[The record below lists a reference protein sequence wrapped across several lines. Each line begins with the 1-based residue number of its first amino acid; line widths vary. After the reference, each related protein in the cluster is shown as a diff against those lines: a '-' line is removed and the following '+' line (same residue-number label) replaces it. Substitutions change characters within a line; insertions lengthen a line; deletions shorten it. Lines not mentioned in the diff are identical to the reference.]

1 MVAAAEEMSKTPS
14 AAIRAAPPLACHSRE
29 VLREA
34 GIAGEEIDAL
44 LGAGV
49 ITQS

>member
-1 MVAAAEEMSKTPS
+1 MDASTRNATV
-14 AAIRAAPPLACHSRE
+14 AIRAAPPLACHSRE

-44 LGAGV
+44 VSEGV